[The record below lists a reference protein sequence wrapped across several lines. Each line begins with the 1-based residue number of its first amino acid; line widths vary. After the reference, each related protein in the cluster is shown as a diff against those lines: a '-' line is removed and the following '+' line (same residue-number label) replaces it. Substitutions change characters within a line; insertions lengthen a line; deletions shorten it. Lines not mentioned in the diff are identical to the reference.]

1 MIYPLIIFRCDA
13 DPSALAK
20 YVVALIKKEKPL
32 NELRDVC
39 VDQLDVFLADGKT
52 HVQRLILLYLL
63 SKSACQWL

>member
-1 MIYPLIIFRCDA
+1 MICTLLFFRCDA

-39 VDQLDVFLADGKT
+39 VDQLDVFLADGKMYT
-52 HVQRLILLYLL
+52 KIRFV
-63 SKSACQWL
+63 AFA